1 VAIELASA
9 VAAHPPESVR
19 TLKEMFRAYEDL
31 PARVADE
38 NKRLVAFQRDGA
50 GLPRR

>member
-1 VAIELASA
+1 
-9 VAAHPPESVR
+9 
-19 TLKEMFRAYEDL
+19 MFRAYEDL

-38 NKRLVAFQRDGA
+38 NARLVAFQRDGA